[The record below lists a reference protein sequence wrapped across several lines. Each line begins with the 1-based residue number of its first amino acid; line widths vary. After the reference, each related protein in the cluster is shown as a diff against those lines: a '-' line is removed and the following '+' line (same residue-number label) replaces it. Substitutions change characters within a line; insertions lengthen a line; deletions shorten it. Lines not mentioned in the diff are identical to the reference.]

1 MNEKQIRAR
10 RLREYLREARK
21 RGDSPHSDGFYHR
34 ILGMHE
40 IRAGQTFQFT
50 HVRIHKDDPQVD
62 GRLVM
67 VQMAKDLLTQA
78 LRIDGYDP
86 ALSFAI
92 RAAIQGEPPVFHWLG
107 EFFQNWGVFQAKYG
121 VFKTRE
127 TRDQLTESLADHAE
141 DAWYDEYLDGRK
153 STPVPERVPLPF
165 AVRNVLAHP
174 EHSNSVTYAQ
184 IRRATEI
191 LAELNQDDPPQIPP
205 R

>member
-34 ILGMHE
+34 ILGMHG

-92 RAAIQGEPPVFHWLG
+92 RAAIQREPPVFHWLG